1 MINRSKS
8 GFTIVEMLMVV
19 AVLAVLTGIVGTAA
33 SSAIRQARNRRT
45 TALKQLVEVGIST
58 YYAQKGWWP
67 PKGGKLD
74 KWAKDGVDQGDKD
87 RAASE
92 YRSGRQK
99 KGLPRLDDTD
109 YDKVMSEIVGVS
121 IRGSGAVPV
130 MDPMGLIVAPSS
142 AASRKNTYGQE
153 FRDAVKKRRKH
164 GSTLTLSEM
173 VFGYQEGS
181 KGYFR
186 RFHIFY
192 NEESDSV
199 SVDTQ

>member
-1 MINRSKS
+1 
-8 GFTIVEMLMVV
+8 
-19 AVLAVLTGIVGTAA
+19 
-33 SSAIRQARNRRT
+33 
-45 TALKQLVEVGIST
+45 
-58 YYAQKGWWP
+58 
-67 PKGGKLD
+67 
-74 KWAKDGVDQGDKD
+74 VDQGDKD

-99 KGLPRLDDTD
+99 KAAPRLDDTD
-109 YDKVMSEIVGVS
+109 YDRVMSEIVGVS
-121 IRGSGAVPV
+121 IRGSGATPV

-142 AASRKNTYGQE
+142 AASRKTTYGQE

-173 VFGYQEGS
+173 VFGYQETS

-199 SVDTQ
+199 TVDTQ